1 MSGPD
6 LHPRVPRPLLV
17 VAAGVLLTS
26 VVLAVHGAWTTG
38 VSWDETYH
46 VGRMR
51 SFLEHG
57 WYLLEGD
64 LDGDRPGAWED
75 QAYVYAPV
83 TALLMHA
90 AVVVAGLE
98 GPGEVVATGDAYAV
112 RHLVVVAVGLAG
124 TGAVAV
130 TARVLLRSWGWAVVA
145 AAVLGAIP
153 MWTGH
158 TMFNVK
164 DVPVATGCTLVTA
177 GLVVLLTR
185 RRGGP
190 SGPGRPGGP
199 RSAAYVVGAGLV
211 VLLGWV
217 LAMGTRPGIWPTLVA
232 SHVVAAVLLH
242 PRLRAGASAVRAV
255 GPLVALVPVAA
266 WLVLLAIYPAVF
278 ATPLTTLRESALSS
292 SRFDERTGRWY
303 YVPALLVGEV
313 PLVLL
318 VLVLVGSVL
327 ALRRVV
333 TEVRVPSVGTARTAW
348 LLVGVQA
355 WTLPLLAVVRES
367 NLYNGLRQLLF
378 MVPAM
383 ALLATLAIAA
393 AVGAAAR
400 WRERSLRVAPALLLG
415 VVALGLLAPTL
426 DQVRLHPYGYT
437 FATLPS
443 YAVAEAADTDYWRTS
458 ARELAPSVPAGWVTC
473 SPALDGER
481 RSLRRSLDGDEDC
494 ARDLIG
500 PLSAWAG
507 VRGADPV
514 AGEPLGPTEFW
525 AVTAGPRRPGTNCV
539 EVARVDRPGP
549 LPGVGSLLG
558 LPARD
563 VMSRLARCALVL
575 PVHDGG
581 PMTFGPGGDAGDL
594 ELGGWTAHA
603 TAAGIRLTGERGEI
617 GFTLTSP
624 RPGGAELRIGLVD
637 PVAPD
642 AVRVRVNGTEVAVR
656 GSAAE
661 PVGRAGTRLT
671 AAVPADVLAAYGGG
685 RVVVAV
691 ERAADV
697 APRLLTMELADV
709 AGLPAGEGDG

>member
-1 MSGPD
+1 M
-6 LHPRVPRPLLV
+6 PRPLLA
-17 VAAGVLLTS
+17 VAAVVLVAT
-26 VVLAVHGAWTTG
+26 VALAVHGAWTTG

-90 AVVVAGLE
+90 AVVAAGLE
-98 GPGEVVATGDAYAV
+98 GSHEVVATGDAYAV
-112 RHLVVVAVGLAG
+112 RHLVVVTIGLVGTL
-124 TGAVAV
+124 AVAV
-130 TARVLLRSWGWAVVA
+130 TARVLLRSWAWAVVA
-145 AAVLGAIP
+145 AAVLGAVP

-164 DVPVATGCTLVTA
+164 DVPVATGCTLVTT

-185 RRGGP
+185 R
-190 SGPGRPGGP
+190 PGGP
-199 RSAAYVVGAGLV
+199 RTAAYVAGAGLV
-211 VLLGWV
+211 VLAGWV

-232 SHVVAAVLLH
+232 SHVVAAALLH
-242 PRLRAGASAVRAV
+242 RRLRAGTAAGRAV
-255 GPLVALVPVAA
+255 GALVGLVPVAA
-266 WLVLLAIYPAVF
+266 WFVLLAVYPAVF

-292 SRFDERTGRWY
+292 SRFDERTGQWF

-318 VLVLVGSVL
+318 ALVLAGSVL

-333 TEVRVPSVGTARTAW
+333 AEVRVPSVGTATTAW

-378 MVPAM
+378 MVPAT

-393 AVGAAAR
+393 VVRAAERRRAAAG
-400 WRERSLRVAPALLLG
+400 RVAPALLLG

-458 ARELAPSVPAGWVTC
+458 ARELAPSVPPGWVTC
-473 SPALDGER
+473 SPALDDQR

-494 ARDLIG
+494 GRDLIG
-500 PLSAWAG
+500 PLSAWAD
-507 VRGADPV
+507 VRGTDPV

-525 AVTAGPRRPGTNCV
+525 AITAGPRRPGTNCV

-549 LPGVGSLLG
+549 LPGVGTLLG
-558 LPARD
+558 LPERD
-563 VMSRLARCALVL
+563 VMSRLARCELVL
-575 PVHDGG
+575 PEHDRGVL
-581 PMTFGPGGDAGDL
+581 TFGPGGDAGDL

-603 TAAGIRLTGERGEI
+603 TAAGIRLTGERGEV
-617 GFTLTSP
+617 GFTLTAP
-624 RPGGAELRIGLVD
+624 HPAGAELRIGLVD

-642 AVRVRVNGTEVAVR
+642 AVRVSVNGTEVVVR
-656 GSAAE
+656 GSGA
-661 PVGRAGTRLT
+661 AGTRLT

-685 RVVVAV
+685 RVVVAL
-691 ERAADV
+691 ERTTDV
-697 APRLLTMELADV
+697 APRLLTLELADL
-709 AGLPAGEGDG
+709 AGSGRGGEGDG

>member
-1 MSGPD
+1 MSGP
-6 LHPRVPRPLLV
+6 PPQVPRPLLA
-17 VAAGVLLTS
+17 VAAAVLLTT
-26 VVLAVHGAWTTG
+26 VALAVHGAWTTG

-90 AVVVAGLE
+90 AVVLAGLE
-98 GPGEVVATGDAYAV
+98 GPREVVATGDAYAV
-112 RHLVVVAVGLAG
+112 RHLVVVTIGLVGTL
-124 TGAVAV
+124 AVAA

-185 RRGGP
+185 R
-190 SGPGRPGGP
+190 PGGP
-199 RSAAYVVGAGLV
+199 RSAAYVAGAALV

-232 SHVVAAVLLH
+232 SHVVAAALLH
-242 PRLRAGASAVRAV
+242 PRLRAGTPAVRAA
-255 GPLVALVPVAA
+255 GPLVGLVPVVA

-292 SRFDERTGRWY
+292 SRFDERSGQWF

-318 VLVLVGSVL
+318 GLVLVGSVL

-333 TEVRVPSVGTARTAW
+333 GEVRVPSVGTAATAW

-383 ALLATLAIAA
+383 ALLATLAVAAIAG
-393 AVGAAAR
+393 VVVR
-400 WRERSLRVAPALLLG
+400 WRARSVGVAPVPLLG
-415 VVALGLLAPTL
+415 VVALGLLGPTL
-426 DQVRLHPYGYT
+426 DQVRLHPYGYA

-500 PLSAWAG
+500 PLSAWAD
-507 VRGADPV
+507 VRGTDPV
-514 AGEPLGPTEFW
+514 AAAPLGPTEFW
-525 AVTAGPRRPGTNCV
+525 AITAGPRRPGTNCV

-549 LPGVGSLLG
+549 LPGIGTLLG

-563 VMSRLARCALVL
+563 VMSRLARCELVL
-575 PVHDGG
+575 PAHDGG
-581 PMTFGPGGDAGDL
+581 VLTFGPGGDGGEL

-603 TAAGIRLTGERGEI
+603 TAAGIRLTGDRGEV
-617 GFTLTSP
+617 GFTTAGSWAA
-624 RPGGAELRIGLVD
+624 GAELRVGLVA
-637 PVAPD
+637 PVGPD
-642 AVRVRVNGTEVAVR
+642 AVRVRVNGTEVALR
-656 GSAAE
+656 GS
-661 PVGRAGTRLT
+661 GTRLT

-685 RVVVAV
+685 RVVIALERVAG
-691 ERAADV
+691 D
-697 APRLLTMELADV
+697 APRLLTLELADA
-709 AGLPAGEGDG
+709 AGSRAGEGNG

>member
-1 MSGPD
+1 MSGP
-6 LHPRVPRPLLV
+6 LPRPRVPRPLLA
-17 VAAGVLLTS
+17 VAAVVLVTT
-26 VVLAVHGAWTTG
+26 VALAVHGAWTTG
-38 VSWDETYH
+38 VSWDEAYH

-51 SFLEHG
+51 SFLAHG

-83 TALLMHA
+83 TAILLHA
-90 AVVVAGLE
+90 AVVAAGLE
-98 GPGEVVATGDAYAV
+98 GRGEVVATGDAYAV
-112 RHLVVVAVGLAG
+112 RHLVVVTIGLLG
-124 TGAVAV
+124 TLAVAV

-177 GLVVLLTR
+177 GLAVLVTR
-185 RRGGP
+185 RA
-190 SGPGRPGGP
+190 GGP
-199 RSAAYVVGAGLV
+199 RTAAYVVGAGLLA
-211 VLLGWV
+211 LLGWV

-232 SHVVAAVLLH
+232 SHVVAAALLH
-242 PRLRAGASAVRAV
+242 PRLRGGTRSVRAAA
-255 GPLVALVPVAA
+255 PLVALVPVAA
-266 WLVLLAIYPAVF
+266 WLVLLAVYPAVF

-292 SRFDERTGRWY
+292 SRFDERTGEWF

-318 VLVLVGSVL
+318 VLVLLGSVL
-327 ALRRVV
+327 ALRHVV
-333 TEVRVPSVGTARTAW
+333 AEVRVPSVGTGTTAW

-393 AVGAAAR
+393 AVGAATR
-400 WRERSLRVAPALLLG
+400 WRERSRRVAPALVLG

-426 DQVRLHPYGYT
+426 DQVRLHPYGYA

-458 ARELAPSVPAGWVTC
+458 ARELAPSVPPGWVTC
-473 SPALDGER
+473 SPALDGEG

-494 ARDLIG
+494 AHDLIG
-500 PLSAWAG
+500 PLSAWAD
-507 VRGADPV
+507 VRGDDPV
-514 AGEPLGPTEFW
+514 AAAPLGPTEFW
-525 AVTAGPRRPGTNCV
+525 AVTAGPRRPGSNCV

-549 LPGVGSLLG
+549 LPGVGAVLG
-558 LPARD
+558 LPDRD
-563 VMSRLARCALVL
+563 VMARLARCALVL
-575 PVHDGG
+575 PERDGSTV
-581 PMTFGPGGDAGDL
+581 TFGPGGDAGDL

-603 TAAGIRLTGERGEI
+603 TAAGVRLTGERGEV
-617 GFTLTSP
+617 GLTAVGSWP
-624 RPGGAELRIGLVD
+624 DGAELRIGLVA
-637 PVAPD
+637 PVAAG
-642 AVRVRVNGTEVAVR
+642 AVRVLVNGVDLEVR
-656 GSAAE
+656 GS
-661 PVGRAGTRLT
+661 GTRLT
-671 AAVPADVLAAYGGG
+671 AAVPADVLAAYGEG
-685 RVVVAV
+685 RVVIALERVAG
-691 ERAADV
+691 A
-697 APRLLTMELADV
+697 APRLLTLELADAAQPR
-709 AGLPAGEGDG
+709 AGGGNG